1 MKYMRDKGE
10 FVKQETFANV
20 ATIPLYYRYVTKTN
34 IISGFMRTGLFPFND
49 EEPDYSKII
58 ANSAQKAPTS
68 AIIEGI
74 DQGINYNLY

>member
-1 MKYMRDKGE
+1 MRDKGE

-20 ATIPLYYRYVTKTN
+20 AIPLYYRYVTKTN
-34 IISGFMRTGLFPFND
+34 IISGFFPFND
-49 EEPDYSKII
+49 EESDYSKII

>member
-20 ATIPLYYRYVTKTN
+20 AIPLYYRYVTKTN

-58 ANSAQKAPTS
+58 ANSAQKAQTS